1 MIIHDRNVLRLIA
14 NEIKVNNREFN
25 LRLPEITSYIVPQ
38 EYPDIFIKKIREFVV
53 DINTSRLDD
62 AELDRKS
69 VV

>member
-38 EYPDIFIKKIREFVV
+38 EYPDIFIKKIREFCC
-53 DINTSRLDD
+53 
-62 AELDRKS
+62 
-69 VV
+69 